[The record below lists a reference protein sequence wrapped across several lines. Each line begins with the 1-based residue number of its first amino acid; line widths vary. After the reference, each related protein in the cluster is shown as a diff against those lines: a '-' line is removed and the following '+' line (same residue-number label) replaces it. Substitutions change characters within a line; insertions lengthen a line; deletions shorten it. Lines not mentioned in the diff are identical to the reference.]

1 MDIRIFN
8 ASLTLKSISD
18 TALTVTASE
27 SFSAPGAC
35 TLDVP
40 LSDARRFMAGDVR
53 MIPGRM
59 PPQRLLR

>member
-27 SFSAPGAC
+27 SFSAPGGVYA
-35 TLDVP
+35 
-40 LSDARRFMAGDVR
+40 
-53 MIPGRM
+53 
-59 PPQRLLR
+59 